1 MKSRTKKSRYLRL
14 QTRIFLQLSLMA
26 LGTIILI
33 WAMYVGVFSGRLADW
48 AVGLIQRLFFVDY
61 EQALGLYNYYV
72 RGNFDLIFWLVFAF
86 LFLFLFRFALSWF
99 MKYFR
104 QIDRGLDALLLEDDK
119 EIVLSPEIS
128 EMEQKLNLV
137 RHTLQ
142 KRKLETLLSEQ
153 RKNDMVMYLAHDIR
167 TPLTT
172 VIGYLSLLEEAP
184 DMPETQREKYVHIT
198 LDKAYRLEHL
208 VNEFFEITRYNLQ
221 QIILEKEEIDLSYL
235 LIQMADEF
243 YPILEDHAN
252 KIELDVPENLRI
264 FGDPDRLAR
273 VFNNILKNA
282 VAYSRPGTL
291 IRIRARQSHGEVFV
305 CFENQGRTIP
315 RQKLDA
321 IFEKFYR
328 LDEARQTESGG
339 AGLGLA
345 IAREIVLLHGGRIT
359 AQSEDGVTVFRVE
372 LPVKSAGGSS

>member
-1 MKSRTKKSRYLRL
+1 
-14 QTRIFLQLSLMA
+14 
-26 LGTIILI
+26 
-33 WAMYVGVFSGRLADW
+33 
-48 AVGLIQRLFFVDY
+48 
-61 EQALGLYNYYV
+61 
-72 RGNFDLIFWLVFAF
+72 
-86 LFLFLFRFALSWF
+86 
-99 MKYFR
+99 
-104 QIDRGLDALLLEDDK
+104 
-119 EIVLSPEIS
+119 
-128 EMEQKLNLV
+128 
-137 RHTLQ
+137 
-142 KRKLETLLSEQ
+142 
-153 RKNDMVMYLAHDIR
+153 MVMYLAHDIR
-167 TPLTT
+167 TPLTS
-172 VIGYLSLLEEAP
+172 VIGYLSPLEEAP

-345 IAREIVLLHGGRIT
+345 GDALYT
-359 AQSEDGVTVFRVE
+359 AVVHRCVNFGDKTYDQANHQ
-372 LPVKSAGGSS
+372 AGSNSPAVIHAAEKDFT